1 MALHCAR
8 GLRGN
13 WIFAG
18 EPKCVSRQWL
28 AGKKV
33 IDSFDIYSILSNFR
47 RLKLKII
54 NTVALSMINNHMK
67 RFVITLASILIL
79 APFFAAAQP
88 VRGLKPSRT
97 VLLYADS
104 FEGNIDP
111 VYGKEIVCAGFEM
124 SESNELSGPET
135 IDERGILKNVSDL
148 ARVDLYFPKKPNGQM
163 IVVCPGGGYVK
174 VSTYGEGQ
182 YVADWLLSKSITVAV
197 LKYRIPNGHW
207 NIPLEDVHN
216 TFRYCREHA
225 AEWKVSQIGVIGFS
239 AGGHL
244 AACASNLYTDAV
256 TRPDFSILIY
266 PVTSF
271 DYNVY
276 RSGTRP
282 SLIGADEKWEG
293 NEAKLSELVEYYSME
308 KRVGPETPQTFIAHS
323 TNDKTLVDNSLLY
336 YKGLITHKVP
346 VEMHLWKTGGHG
358 WGFSSEKNVG
368 KGKDKFSAHRQEF
381 YTVLEKWLESIR

>member
-1 MALHCAR
+1 
-8 GLRGN
+8 
-13 WIFAG
+13 
-18 EPKCVSRQWL
+18 
-28 AGKKV
+28 
-33 IDSFDIYSILSNFR
+33 
-47 RLKLKII
+47 
-54 NTVALSMINNHMK
+54 MK

-182 YVADWLLSKSITVAV
+182 YVADWLLSKGITVAV

-216 TFRYCREHA
+216 TFRYCREN
-225 AEWKVSQIGVIGFS
+225 AEKWKVDQIGVIGFS

-256 TRPDFSILIY
+256 TRPDFSILTY
-266 PVTSF
+266 PVISF
-271 DYNVY
+271 DYKVY

-282 SLIGADEKWEG
+282 SLIGADRG
-293 NEAKLSELVEYYSME
+293 HRSQIAKLFGHLPHQVAGHQHIPMCPRPEGVRGDEAIPKPRHQHRLPLGQHGKKDPQFLGNDSHGFG
-308 KRVGPETPQTFIAHS
+308 KRSVLPPLHAVQPEGHIPPFSLPQ
-323 TNDKTLVDNSLLY
+323 
-336 YKGLITHKVP
+336 GL
-346 VEMHLWKTGGHG
+346 
-358 WGFSSEKNVG
+358 
-368 KGKDKFSAHRQEF
+368 
-381 YTVLEKWLESIR
+381 